1 MTKQPGLPQRIA
13 DAIRPAMLDGLQD
26 ATLHGA
32 AGRQRIN
39 EWADWIAGTVA
50 FQVAGPI
57 AAERDAFADRVD
69 TLSDVAKRHKD
80 AYRDAAA
87 QAQRLESRVA
97 ELEAELA
104 ALRADDA
111 AQAAEPASP
120 DAAASEPTHPTEP
133 GQPQG

>member
-80 AYRDAAA
+80 AYRDAAV
-87 QAQRLESRVA
+87 QAQRLEARVA

-104 ALRADDA
+104 GLRAGKADHTGDA
-111 AQAAEPASP
+111 G
-120 DAAASEPTHPTEP
+120 DAHVGAASE
-133 GQPQG
+133 QPKG

>member
-87 QAQRLESRVA
+87 QAQRLEARVA
-97 ELEAELA
+97 ELERELA
-104 ALRADDA
+104 GLRAGSADDTGD
-111 AQAAEPASP
+111 AQ
-120 DAAASEPTHPTEP
+120 DAHAGAASE
-133 GQPQG
+133 QPHG